1 MNADLATLLAL
12 QSGMNEMDWLFRIVT
27 IAMTVGVAVLVP
39 SAISRMIFDA
49 LDGAGFVRLPLAA
62 LPLTMGL
69 YASIH
74 VIISC
79 LFDDRDD
86 YPLHSSAD

>member
-1 MNADLATLLAL
+1 MDWVFRIATLV
-12 QSGMNEMDWLFRIVT
+12 I
-27 IAMTVGVAVLVP
+27 TVGFAILVSSAV
-39 SAISRMIFDA
+39 SKMIFDA
-49 LDGAGFVRLPLAA
+49 LEGAGFVRLPLAA
-62 LPLTMGL
+62 VPLTIGL

-86 YPLHSSAD
+86 YPPHSSAD